1 MNTPNFRLLQAAL
14 KQPVDR
20 TPVWLMRQAGRYMP
34 EFRAIRQKVD
44 FLTLCNTPELVV
56 EVSMQPV
63 DQLGVDGAIIFSDLL
78 IPCQAMGSDLAYVKG
93 EGPVIYN
100 PVRTAED
107 VAQLGSPDP
116 AEASPSL
123 GEAIR
128 MLKREVEPKIPV
140 LGFTGAPWTTAA
152 YMIEGGGSSHYIRTK
167 QMMWREPELFQTLLN
182 KISEVLVRY
191 LCYQIEA
198 GVRLVQLFDTWA
210 GGLMEADYRRY
221 CLPMTQWVI
230 AQVKAKHPDI
240 PVVLYVNNSH
250 HLLEATAESG
260 ADMLSVDWRV
270 DLAEADARKALE
282 ATAKDKSPIAAFL
295 VKQGMVTAAQLAAAQ
310 SIEFGMPLV
319 DVTSLDFNQMPVKLI
334 THPQPGLFGAAAAF
348 AQAHRD

>member
-123 GEAIR
+123 GESIR
-128 MLKREVEPKIPV
+128 LLKREVEPKIPV

-167 QMMWREPELFQTLLN
+167 QMMWREPELFQTLLT

-230 AQVKAKHPDI
+230 AQVKAKHPEI

-270 DLAEADARKALE
+270 DLAEADARVGDKVSLQGNLDPTRLFDTIDHVEAATRDVLSRYPHATGHVFNLGHGILPETPVENVKRVVETVKAYG
-282 ATAKDKSPIAAFL
+282 
-295 VKQGMVTAAQLAAAQ
+295 Q
-310 SIEFGMPLV
+310 
-319 DVTSLDFNQMPVKLI
+319 
-334 THPQPGLFGAAAAF
+334 H
-348 AQAHRD
+348 